1 MNGSRL
7 QWLFKFQSAW
17 AKMDKS
23 ILMPESDVNLQAW
36 LDPGMSRMQKC
47 TLYVYVY
54 MYIQKVHRIPTQQNH
69 QFLQYVQVF

>member
-7 QWLFKFQSAW
+7 QWLLKFQSAW

-36 LDPGMSRMQKC
+36 LDPGMSRMQKY

-54 MYIQKVHRIPTQQNH
+54 TKGTSYPNAARSSVSTVCSSV
-69 QFLQYVQVF
+69 LG